1 MDYEQYRE
9 WLLFFQRVA
18 VLSFFSIGFIQYY
31 QRVWSDVFETDASD
45 LTKLRR
51 VGRRI
56 YLVLLSLGLGLGVHL
71 ITMAFMHNNT
81 ALIYHNLA
89 LYVLIVPLMFGGFNR
104 VEVGF
109 QMVAILGVWWM
120 HHATNFW
127 HLPTLLAL
135 LEFAV
140 IIVLV
145 HRERAGTV
153 HRSLYMM
160 VRRFLWQDC
169 FG

>member
-1 MDYEQYRE
+1 MNYEQYRE

-31 QRVWSDVFETDASD
+31 QRVWSDVFETDAGD
-45 LTKLRR
+45 TTKLRR

-89 LYVLIVPLMFGGFNR
+89 S
-104 VEVGF
+104 
-109 QMVAILGVWWM
+109 
-120 HHATNFW
+120 T
-127 HLPTLLAL
+127 
-135 LEFAV
+135 
-140 IIVLV
+140 
-145 HRERAGTV
+145 
-153 HRSLYMM
+153 
-160 VRRFLWQDC
+160 C
-169 FG
+169 